1 MNFPVSK
8 VKINYVRHAILFRQ
22 KSRASER
29 GGKENAV
36 QKIKLF
42 LLYS

>member
-8 VKINYVRHAILFRQ
+8 VKINYSRHARLFRIDRQ
-22 KSRASER
+22 KFRASKR

-36 QKIKLF
+36 
-42 LLYS
+42 